1 MLKKLFSIFASKKPE
16 LKDLSLDLSGK
27 PLTEEMVLA
36 AAILLIEVAE
46 ADEQLDPREVEMLC
60 GLLNRH
66 LQIPE
71 DSLPELIDQ
80 AMVERQETGKIDP
93 FVATINANW
102 SVSQRTRFYALI
114 LKMVAA
120 DEKTASV
127 ERRLATQLMYRLQIG
142 QAEVDAARRLAES
155 KDF

>member
-1 MLKKLFSIFASKKPE
+1 MLRKLLSIFASKKPE

-60 GLLNRH
+60 GLLSRH
-66 LQIPE
+66 LQIAE
-71 DSLPELIDQ
+71 DTLPELIDQ

-114 LKMVAA
+114 LKMVSA

-155 KDF
+155 EDF